1 MTTEYDYIDI
11 IGRTYET
18 YSNKAEK
25 IMNEYYHKSE
35 VSSVSQLLQLLLL
48 ENRENIVD
56 VGTSVGVWLDDYRN
70 FGFKKVIGI
79 DISEDRAKKAK
90 ERGYDEVHVCNAY
103 DMPFDDES
111 QNCMVSNDV
120 LVHVLQDSDKLKIFK
135 EVKRVLQNDGI
146 FIFNVAGNTHGFGF
160 SNDITIDYCRFNTL
174 ETIRNLVE
182 EPGLKI
188 KKILPSYFAVPRIG
202 ANSKLVNLSCKLI
215 FPITDN
221 LLSHSNNL
229 TKAKVVYFGVTKGK

>member
-11 IGRTYET
+11 IGGTHET
-18 YSNKAEK
+18 YSNKTDK
-25 IMNEYYHKSE
+25 IMNEYYHKRE
-35 VSSVSQLLQLLLL
+35 VSSVSQLLQLLLP
-48 ENRENIVD
+48 ENRENVVD

-111 QNCMVSNDV
+111 QSCMVSNDV
-120 LVHVLQDSDKLKIFK
+120 LVHVLQDSDKLNIFK

-146 FIFNVAGNTHGFGF
+146 FIFNIANTHGFGF
-160 SNDITIDYCRFNTL
+160 SNDITTGNCRFNTL
-174 ETIRNLVE
+174 ETIRNLVKE
-182 EPGLKI
+182 SGLKI
-188 KKILPSYFAVPRIG
+188 KKILPSYFVVPRIG
-202 ANSKLVNLSCKLI
+202 ANPKLVNLSCKLI
-215 FPITDN
+215 FPITDS
-221 LLSHSNNL
+221 LLSNSNNL
-229 TKAKVVYFGVTKGK
+229 TKAKVVYFGVTKGR